1 LNEKDDSGLKTVE
14 QYLQSLRQLRLRVY
28 FLGKRVE
35 NPADFQITK
44 PSQNAVAATY
54 SLAQDPEYS
63 DLMTATSHLT
73 GEKINRF
80 THIPQNN
87 DDLVKKVKMLRLLGQ
102 KTGVCFQR
110 CVGMDAL
117 IALSSVTYELDQK
130 LGTQYYV
137 RFNDFLKYVQRSD
150 LVCNGAMTDVKGDR
164 SLKPSKQKDP
174 DLYVRVVEKRKDGI
188 VVRGAKAHQTGAINS
203 HEIIVMPTLAMGE
216 EDKDY
221 AVSFSTPSDAE
232 GIVHIIG
239 RQASDTRRLEDSE
252 VDLGNIR
259 YAGHEALVV
268 FDDVFV
274 PRGRVFMC
282 GEHEFS
288 GALVERF
295 ASYHRQNYGGCKTG
309 LGDVL
314 IGAAATMAEYNGVQ
328 GAAHVRDKITE
339 MIHLN
344 ETMYACGLACSY
356 EGDKLPSGTYMVNP
370 LLANSTKQNVTR
382 FPFEMARLALD
393 IAGGSV
399 GTLPSERDLK
409 HPEVGKYVDK
419 YLRGA
424 ANIST
429 ENRMRMIRLIESM
442 VFGVGYLVESMHGAG
457 SPQAQRIVI
466 LKQAELEAKKELSK
480 TLAGTTR
487 PSP

>member
-1 LNEKDDSGLKTVE
+1 MMVGLKTAE
-14 QYLQSLRQLRLRVY
+14 QYLESLRQLKLEVY
-28 FLGKRVE
+28 FFGKRVE
-35 NPADFQITK
+35 NPADFPLTK
-44 PSQNAVAATY
+44 PSQNAVALTY
-54 SLAQDPEYS
+54 TLAHDPKYS
-63 DLMTATSHLT
+63 SLMTATSHLT
-73 GEKINRF
+73 GDKVNRF
-80 THIPQNN
+80 THIPQNS

-130 LGTQYYV
+130 LGTPYYT
-137 RFNDFLKYVQRSD
+137 RFNEFLKHIQRND

-164 SLKPSKQKDP
+164 SLRPSQQKDP

-216 EDKDY
+216 EDRDY
-221 AVSFSTPSDAE
+221 AVSFSTPSDAR
-232 GIVHIIG
+232 GVFHIIG
-239 RQASDTRRLEDSE
+239 RQASDTRRLEGSE
-252 VDLGNIR
+252 IDLGNVK

-274 PRGRVFMC
+274 PWDRVFMC

-288 GALVERF
+288 GELVDRF

-314 IGAAATMAEYNGVQ
+314 IGAAATMAEYNGVEK
-328 GAAHVRDKITE
+328 ASHIRDKITE

-356 EGDKLPSGTYMVNP
+356 EGYKLPSGTYLVNP
-370 LLANSTKQNVTR
+370 LLANATKQNVTR
-382 FPFEMARLALD
+382 FPFEMARLAMD
-393 IAGGSV
+393 IAGGLV
-399 GTLPSERDLK
+399 GTLPSEKDLK
-409 HPEVGKYVDK
+409 HPEVGKYVEK
-419 YLRGA
+419 YLKGVA
-424 ANIST
+424 SVPT
-429 ENRMRMIRLIESM
+429 EDRVRMTRLIENM
-442 VFGVGYLVESMHGAG
+442 VLGVGYLVESMHGAG

-480 TLAGTTR
+480 TLAGI
-487 PSP
+487 SKSKK

>member
-1 LNEKDDSGLKTVE
+1 MTNTLKTAE
-14 QYLQSLRQLRLRVY
+14 QYLESLRQLKLRVY
-28 FLGKRVE
+28 FLGKRIE
-35 NPADFQITK
+35 NPADFQLTK
-44 PSQNAVAATY
+44 PSQNAVAMTY
-54 SLAQDPEYS
+54 KLAKDPEYS

-73 GEKINRF
+73 GEKVNRF

-130 LGTQYYV
+130 LGSQYYA
-137 RFNDFLKYVQRSD
+137 RFNEFLKHVQRND

-164 SLKPSKQKDP
+164 SLRPSQQKDP

-188 VVRGAKAHQTGAINS
+188 IVRGAKAHQTGAINS
-203 HEIIVMPTLAMGE
+203 HEIIVMPTLAMS
-216 EDKDY
+216 EDDRDY
-221 AVSFSTPSDAE
+221 AVSFSTPTDAK
-232 GIVHIIG
+232 GILHIIG
-239 RQASDTRRLEDSE
+239 RQASDTRRLE
-252 VDLGNIR
+252 GNEIDVGNAM
-259 YAGHEALVV
+259 YGGHEALVV

-274 PRGRVFMC
+274 PWDRVFMC

-288 GALVERF
+288 GALVDRF

-314 IGAAATMAEYNGVQ
+314 IGAAATIAEYNGVQ
-328 GAAHVRDKITE
+328 GASHVREKITE

-356 EGDKLPSGTYMVNP
+356 EGYKLPSGTYVVNP
-370 LLANSTKQNVTR
+370 LLANATKQNVTR
-382 FPFEMARLALD
+382 FPFEMARLAMD
-393 IAGGSV
+393 ITGGLV
-399 GTLPSERDLK
+399 GTLPSEKDLK
-409 HPEVGKYVDK
+409 HSEVGKYVEK
-419 YLRGA
+419 YMKGVA
-424 ANIST
+424 SIPA
-429 ENRMRMIRLIESM
+429 ENRMRMIRLVENM
-442 VFGVGYLVESMHGAG
+442 VLGVGYLVESMHGAG

-466 LKQAELEAKKELSK
+466 LKQANLEAKKELSK
-480 TLAGTTR
+480 ILAGINK
-487 PSP
+487 PP